1 MRTTSFCKAA
11 VSAVFLCCAWVS
23 AHAQVPSSSK
33 DIAVDESAP
42 VQDLGVSEVESY
54 AIAET
59 ENPGTD
65 YMEITPSAWEG
76 LGLSASEVISSLSG
90 IQGYKQGGMG
100 SFQTVSIRG
109 IAARNVLICIDGI
122 PLNDAGGGAADLG
135 AIDLNNIERIEVY
148 KDRVPAKFG
157 GAGLGGAI
165 NFVTKD
171 ALHSGKIPKGRVI
184 ASYGSHNTF
193 EGSAQ
198 VSASI
203 KDSVQFSATASM
215 RHSDND
221 YEFDNRNGTLYN
233 DEDDFKDRRRN
244 AEFTEYSGSFQYR
257 MLHGNGFFSILSASA
272 LHTQAGNPGMEDLQ
286 TYVAEFVG
294 DMMQVAYRLEFPTVA
309 DILLLTAGV
318 TGKFEKNMSS
328 SYYPLDKIGFLSK
341 DFREYGLAG
350 YRVIPEMSA
359 NLLLDKFEAYLRL
372 AGSAELWESRGTL
385 KKFELERLSGSI
397 AGNAE
402 YNFTD
407 WFSLFAE
414 GNILKTYDDIGGG
427 QVLMTTGS
435 AVVDEATD
443 RDLSLAGM
451 VQAKLGKKDSWI
463 GGNVSFGRFYRQ
475 PQLMELYGVYPG
487 TLSSPTLKDESAL
500 RFAAGLSFA
509 TPKNR
514 SVLRATYFENH
525 VENGIYWITSTNLMK
540 AFNVD
545 KSLIR
550 GVELELES
558 RPVKFF
564 QTVLRGTI
572 QDPRDDGA
580 NRAYNGNLLP
590 GEPVH
595 SYFAEGTFFLPFDLR
610 AIFQATYRTRIYSDR
625 LNFTRQPPVARY
637 NASLAWQPWKKTQLI
652 FAVDNISDETY
663 RNIYT
668 PYPAPGREYRFTLIQ
683 GF

>member
-1 MRTTSFCKAA
+1 M
-11 VSAVFLCCAWVS
+11 
-23 AHAQVPSSSK
+23 
-33 DIAVDESAP
+33 
-42 VQDLGVSEVESY
+42 
-54 AIAET
+54 
-59 ENPGTD
+59 
-65 YMEITPSAWEG
+65 
-76 LGLSASEVISSLSG
+76 
-90 IQGYKQGGMG
+90 
-100 SFQTVSIRG
+100 
-109 IAARNVLICIDGI
+109 
-122 PLNDAGGGAADLG
+122 
-135 AIDLNNIERIEVY
+135 
-148 KDRVPAKFG
+148 
-157 GAGLGGAI
+157 
-165 NFVTKD
+165 
-171 ALHSGKIPKGRVI
+171 HSGKTPKGRVI

-193 EGSAQ
+193 EGSVQ

-257 MLHGNGFFSILSASA
+257 MLHGNGAFSILSASA
-272 LHTQAGNPGMEDLQ
+272 MHTQAGNPGVEDLQ

-294 DMMQVAYRLEFPTVA
+294 DMAQVAYRLEFPTFFDV
-309 DILLLTAGV
+309 LFLEAGV
-318 TGKFEKNMSS
+318 TGKFEKNMSQ

-350 YRVIPEMSA
+350 YRAVPEISA

-385 KKFELERLSGSI
+385 KSFELERLTGSI

-402 YNFTD
+402 YSFTD

-427 QVLMTTGS
+427 QVLMTTGA
-435 AVVDEATD
+435 AVVSEATD

-487 TLSSPTLKDESAL
+487 LLSSPTLKDESAL
-500 RFAAGLSFA
+500 RFAAGLSLA

-525 VENGIYWITSTNLMK
+525 VENGIYWIISTNLMK
-540 AFNVD
+540 AFNID

-572 QDPRDDGA
+572 QDPRDDGVDA
-580 NRAYNGNLLP
+580 GYKGNLLP

-595 SYFAEGTFFLPFDLR
+595 SYFAEGTFFLPLDLSVV
-610 AIFQATYRTRIYSDR
+610 FQAVYRTRIFSDR
-625 LNFTRQPPVARY
+625 MNFTRQPPVARY
-637 NASLAWQPWKKTQLI
+637 NASIAWQPWQKTRI
-652 FAVDNISDETY
+652 MFAVDNISDETY

>member
-1 MRTTSFCKAA
+1 MRVTSSELPALLCG
-11 VSAVFLCCAWVS
+11 VVFACAS
-23 AHAQVPSSSK
+23 AHGVHAQ
-33 DIAVDESAP
+33 EGP
-42 VQDLGVSEVESY
+42 VQDLGVSQVESY

-157 GAGLGGAI
+157 GAGIGGAI

-171 ALHSGKIPKGRVI
+171 ALHSGKTPKGRVI

-233 DEDDFKDRRRN
+233 DEDDFRDRRRN

-257 MLHGNGFFSILSASA
+257 MLHGNGAFSVLSASA
-272 LHTQAGNPGMEDLQ
+272 MRTQAGNPGMEDLQ

-294 DMMQVAYRLEFPTVA
+294 DMAQIAYRLEFPTIA
-309 DILLLTAGV
+309 DVLLLTAGV

-328 SYYPLDKIGFLSK
+328 SYYPLDKIGFPSNY
-341 DFREYGLAG
+341 FSEYGLAG
-350 YRVIPEMSA
+350 YRAIPEISA

-372 AGSAELWESRGTL
+372 AGSAELWESRGS
-385 KKFELERLSGSI
+385 LESFGLNRFAGSI

-402 YNFTD
+402 YCFTD

-427 QVLMTTGS
+427 QVMTTGLET
-435 AVVDEATD
+435 VDEATQ

-451 VQAKLGKKDSWI
+451 VQAKFGKKNSWI
-463 GGNVSFGRFYRQ
+463 GGNVSFGRFYRK

-487 TLSSPTLKDESAL
+487 LLSNPTLKDESAL
-500 RFAAGLSFA
+500 RFVAGLSLA

-525 VENGIYWITSTNLMK
+525 VENGIYWVTTAYLMK
-540 AFNVD
+540 AFNID
-545 KSLIR
+545 KALIR

-564 QTVLRGTI
+564 QAVLRGTI
-572 QDPRDDGA
+572 QNPRDEGA
-580 NRAYNGNLLP
+580 SKAYNGNLLP

-595 SYFAEGTFFLPFDLR
+595 SYFAEGTFFLPYNLS
-610 AIFQATYRTRIYSDR
+610 AMFQATYRTRIFISDR
-625 LNFTRQPPVARY
+625 TNSSSSLQPPVARY
-637 NASLAWQPWKKTQLI
+637 NASLAWQPWQKTKLM
-652 FAVDNISDETY
+652 FTVDNISDETY
-663 RNIYT
+663 RSIYT